1 MCHELG
7 NFRIRHDFNHVVS
20 RAVLCGVDR
29 SGFQAS
35 GFRDKSNHP
44 QMQIRRGP
52 EMHQD
57 PWQVD
62 GSQVASS
69 SEGIRSDTDSHSL
82 EKKITAR
89 I

>member
-1 MCHELG
+1 
-7 NFRIRHDFNHVVS
+7 
-20 RAVLCGVDR
+20 VDR